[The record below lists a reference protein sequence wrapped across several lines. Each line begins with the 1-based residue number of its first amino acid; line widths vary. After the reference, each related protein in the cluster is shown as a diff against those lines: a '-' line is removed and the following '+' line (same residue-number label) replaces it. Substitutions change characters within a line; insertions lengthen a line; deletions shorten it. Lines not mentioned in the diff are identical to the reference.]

1 MNPGDT
7 VRFRAHGE
15 TGLLHKVIT
24 REGDDCSVQDERG
37 RVLRNVPVEL
47 LEAVPVEEQNTVR
60 INPAERA
67 WREVDELEA
76 Y

>member
-47 LEAVPVEEQNTVR
+47 LEAVTTEDTVR

-67 WREVDELEA
+67 WREVDELEVG
-76 Y
+76 